1 MKLFCTNHGGDWVG
15 RASSRAVA
23 APLCRAKA
31 GSSGA
36 SPHQTRPQSGF
47 TLVEIAISLAII
59 GIALVA
65 IIGVLPLGMNVQ
77 RDNREAT
84 VINQDASVFLEAI
97 RNGARGQDDSTNYV
111 YEITNSWT
119 LYKTNGTVQ
128 RSGVNS
134 YTYNN
139 VSISSLIPPYS
150 SGALTNGANIVGL
163 LSMPEF
169 IANIVNLPFTNY
181 PAVSGLIDVAQRY
194 GNFTCYSN
202 HIVASVRSISGP
214 AAEKPPQDNQI
225 IQADAFSYRIYC
237 VNAPVTMNIPPTWQP
252 QSYDVGDQVYHRSII
267 WQATAPTVAGD
278 VPGNGVVP
286 TPWMQNSYINQL
298 GGNLHELRLT
308 FLWPLRPNG
317 KLGTGRQTY
326 RTLIAGQIT
335 QTNSFGQPLYFYQS
349 QSFTNAP

>member
-1 MKLFCTNHGGDWVG
+1 M
-15 RASSRAVA
+15 
-23 APLCRAKA
+23 
-31 GSSGA
+31 
-36 SPHQTRPQSGF
+36 
-47 TLVEIAISLAII
+47 VEVAISLAII

-97 RNGARGQDDSTNYV
+97 RNASFGLDDLTNYV
-111 YEITNSWT
+111 YDITNSWT
-119 LYKTNGTVQ
+119 LYNTNGAVQ
-128 RSGVNS
+128 RSGVNG

-139 VSISSLIPPYS
+139 VSISSPVPPYS
-150 SGALTNGANIVGL
+150 SGAITNGANVVGL
-163 LSMPEF
+163 LSTPEF
-169 IANIVNLPFTNY
+169 IANISNPLTTY

-194 GNFTCYSN
+194 GNITCFSN

-214 AAEKPPQDNQI
+214 AVEKPPQDNQI
-225 IQADAFSYRIYC
+225 IQGDAFTYRIYS
-237 VNAPVTMNIPPTWQP
+237 VNAPVAMNIPSSWQV
-252 QSYDVGDQVYHRSII
+252 QSYNVGAQVYRNGVI
-267 WQATAPTVAGD
+267 WQATATTAPGD

-317 KLGTGRQTY
+317 KLGNGRQTY
-326 RTLIAGQIT
+326 RALVAGQVM
-335 QTNSFGQPLYFYQS
+335 QTNSFGQRLYFYQS

>member
-1 MKLFCTNHGGDWVG
+1 MKF
-15 RASSRAVA
+15 
-23 APLCRAKA
+23 
-31 GSSGA
+31 
-36 SPHQTRPQSGF
+36 RPPYSQQSAF
-47 TLVEIAISLAII
+47 TMVEIAISLAII

-97 RNGARGQDDSTNYV
+97 RNGSLGLNDLTNYV
-111 YEITNSWT
+111 FDITNTWT
-119 LYKTNGTVQ
+119 LYNTNGTVQ
-128 RSGVNS
+128 GTGTYG

-139 VSISSLIPPYS
+139 VFISPSAAPPYS
-150 SGALTNGANIVGL
+150 SGAITNGANIVGL
-163 LSMPEF
+163 LSTPEF
-169 IANIVNLPFTNY
+169 IANVFNPPFTAY

-194 GNFTCYSN
+194 GNITCYSN
-202 HIVASVRSISGP
+202 HVVASVRSISGP

-225 IQADAFSYRIYC
+225 IQTDAFTYRIYC
-237 VNAPVTMNIPPTWQP
+237 VNAPVAMNIPPTWQH
-252 QSYDVGDQVYHRSII
+252 QSYDVGDQVYWPPPTPTAPSII
-267 WQATAPTVAGD
+267 WQATATTVAGD
-278 VPGNGVVP
+278 VPGSGVVP
-286 TPWMQNSYINQL
+286 TPWVQNSYINQL

-326 RTLIAGQIT
+326 RALVAGQIMR
-335 QTNSFGQPLYFYQS
+335 TNSFGQPLYFYQS

>member
-1 MKLFCTNHGGDWVG
+1 M
-15 RASSRAVA
+15 
-23 APLCRAKA
+23 
-31 GSSGA
+31 
-36 SPHQTRPQSGF
+36 
-47 TLVEIAISLAII
+47 VEIAISLAII

-97 RNGARGQDDSTNYV
+97 RNGSLGLNDLTNYV
-111 YEITNSWT
+111 FDITNSWT
-119 LYKTNGTVQ
+119 LYKTDGTVQ
-128 RSGVNS
+128 GTGVYG

-139 VSISSLIPPYS
+139 VFISSPAPPYS
-150 SGALTNGANIVGL
+150 SAAITNGANIVGL
-163 LSMPEF
+163 LSTPEF
-169 IANIVNLPFTNY
+169 IAKISNPPFTVY
-181 PAVSGLIDVAQRY
+181 PAVSGLFDVAQRY
-194 GNFTCYSN
+194 GNTVSCYSN

-225 IQADAFSYRIYC
+225 IQTDAFTYRIYC
-237 VNAPVTMNIPPTWQP
+237 VNAPVAMNIPPTWQAK
-252 QSYDVGDQVYHRSII
+252 SYDVGNQVYLNGVI
-267 WQATAPTVAGD
+267 WQATTTTVAGD
-278 VPGNGVVP
+278 VPGSGAVP
-286 TPWMQNSYINQL
+286 SPWVQNSYINQL

-317 KLGTGRQTY
+317 KLGNGRQTF
-326 RTLIAGQIT
+326 RALVAGEIM

>member
-1 MKLFCTNHGGDWVG
+1 MKF
-15 RASSRAVA
+15 
-23 APLCRAKA
+23 
-31 GSSGA
+31 
-36 SPHQTRPQSGF
+36 RPPYSQQSAF
-47 TLVEIAISLAII
+47 TMVEIAISLAII

-97 RNGARGQDDSTNYV
+97 RNGSLGLNDLTNYV
-111 YEITNSWT
+111 YDITNTWT
-119 LYKTNGTVQ
+119 LYNTNGVVQ
-128 RSGVNS
+128 ATGVNG
-134 YTYNN
+134 YTYNS
-139 VSISSLIPPYS
+139 VSISSPIPPYS
-150 SGALTNGANIVGL
+150 SGAITNGTNIIGL
-163 LSMPEF
+163 LSTPEF
-169 IANIVNLPFTNY
+169 IAKIVNSSTAY

-194 GNFTCYSN
+194 GNVTCYSN

-225 IQADAFSYRIYC
+225 IQADAFTYRIYC
-237 VNAPVTMNIPPTWQP
+237 VNAPAAMSIPPTWRP
-252 QSYDVGDQVYHRSII
+252 QSYDVGDQVYWPLPTPTAPSII
-267 WQATAPTVAGD
+267 WQATATTVAAD
-278 VPGNGVVP
+278 QPGNGVVP
-286 TPWMQNSYINQL
+286 SPWMQNSYINQL

-326 RTLIAGQIT
+326 RTLIAGQIMRT
-335 QTNSFGQPLYFYQS
+335 VNSLNQPLYFYQS